1 MNVAEAKE
9 LIEIPLEDI
18 VPNRFQPRLTF
29 DMEALN
35 DLAKSI
41 KEHGIIQ
48 PLVVRK
54 LQDKYEIIAGER
66 RYKAA
71 AIVGLKKVPCIVM
84 NLNDSESAEVAI
96 IENIQR
102 KEMTPLEEAKSFKK
116 LLDKGYLT
124 QEDLGKRMGKSQSSI
139 ANKLRLLNLDIA
151 VQDSILNNK
160 ISERHA
166 RSLLKLQKKEDQRQM
181 LSEIIE
187 KRLTVKQTDDLI
199 KERYGIVSNM
209 EENISINDSI
219 KQMINKENNE
229 MINGGTPAQQST
241 MSKPEFKMPGY
252 NNVTK
257 TEELNPQLRILN
269 SLGTVQQQGV
279 VPQETVPIKNDMP
292 DEATNPALNVFRS
305 QPVSQVSPVQNVVEP
320 QETAK
325 LIDPSKLQEKDLVLP
340 EIKKENIFFD
350 AETAKQTAQ
359 DIKEP
364 VSSQSNIE
372 NLLYTDE
379 IKRENKF
386 FVGLESK
393 PKDIPNQTIQTEV
406 APTVKATEE
415 LLEISN
421 TEETPKYKQ
430 LKEKI
435 ASSINEFKLQGVKIY
450 KEEVDF
456 GGTIQIIIR
465 IDK

>member
-1 MNVAEAKE
+1 M
-9 LIEIPLEDI
+9 D
-18 VPNRFQPRLTF
+18 
-29 DMEALN
+29 ALN
-35 DLAKSI
+35 DLARSI

-48 PLVVRK
+48 PLVVRR

-84 NLNDSESAEVAI
+84 NLSDGESAEVAI

-102 KEMTPLEEAKSFKK
+102 KEMTPLEEARSFKK

-124 QEDLGKRMGKSQSSI
+124 QEDLGKKMGKSQSSI
-139 ANKLRLLNLDIA
+139 ANKLRLLNLDEA

-181 LSEIIE
+181 LTDIIE

-219 KQMINKENNE
+219 KQMINNENNE
-229 MINGGTPAQQST
+229 RINRNNISTPTVST
-241 MSKPEFKMPGY
+241 PEFKMPGKAS
-252 NNVTK
+252 N
-257 TEELNPQLRILN
+257 EQAQEMNPQLRILN
-269 SLGTVQQQGV
+269 SLGTSQVQSSTYEEVKPVQSSLPDESSNPTLNIFRTQPVEQNVQNNETKNMPQQQN
-279 VPQETVPIKNDMP
+279 T
-292 DEATNPALNVFRS
+292 T
-305 QPVSQVSPVQNVVEP
+305 
-320 QETAK
+320 
-325 LIDPSKLQEKDLVLP
+325 LIDPSKLVETNPVQQEV
-340 EIKKENIFFD
+340 KKENILFD
-350 AETAKQTAQ
+350 VNSIKETAQ
-359 DIKEP
+359 DISAPSKP
-364 VSSQSNIE
+364 DANIE
-372 NLLYTDE
+372 NLMQTAELKHT
-379 IKRENKF
+379 NKF
-386 FVGLESK
+386 FVGLDQQATENPINSTVK
-393 PKDIPNQTIQTEV
+393 VPTAVEETLDFSDTTEV
-406 APTVKATEE
+406 
-415 LLEISN
+415 
-421 TEETPKYKQ
+421 PKYKQ

-435 ASSINEFKLQGVKIY
+435 AASIGEYKLQGLKIY

-456 GGTIQIIIR
+456 GGTYQIIIR

>member
-1 MNVAEAKE
+1 MNIAEARE
-9 LIEIPLEDI
+9 IIEIPLEDI

-166 RSLLKLQKKEDQRQM
+166 RSLLKLQKTEDQRKM

-199 KERYGIVSNM
+199 KERYGIVSSM

-229 MINGGTPAQQST
+229 MMNKGNNSQQQTISN
-241 MSKPEFKMPGY
+241 PEFKLPSY
-252 NNVTK
+252 NNNTK
-257 TEELNPQLRILN
+257 QEELNPQLRILN

-279 VPQETVPIKNDMP
+279 VTQEIKPVQPEMP
-292 DEATNPALNVFRS
+292 DESTNPALNIFRTETTV
-305 QPVSQVSPVQNVVEP
+305 QAAPVQNVIET
-320 QETAK
+320 QENAK
-325 LIDPSKLQEKDLVLP
+325 LIDPSKLQEKDVVQP

-350 AETAKQTAQ
+350 AEIAKQTAQ
-359 DIKEP
+359 DISKP
-364 VSSQSNIE
+364 ASPQPNIE
-372 NLLYTDE
+372 NLLHTDE
-379 IKRENKF
+379 MKHENKF
-386 FVGLESK
+386 FVGLENK
-393 PKDIPNQTIQTEV
+393 AKEV
-406 APTVKATEE
+406 QVSQPEVISASPATEE
-415 LLEISN
+415 LLEIVD
-421 TEETPKYKQ
+421 TEEVPKYKQ

-435 ASSINEFKLQGVKIY
+435 TSTISEFKLQGVKIY